1 MRETIGHMSP
11 AVLCAFICV
20 LALVRWA
27 GSEATGL
34 SPVFFAFLPVCFV
47 MLGFLTARLQR
58 EVGELRRRLQDLE
71 TRRS

>member
-1 MRETIGHMSP
+1 MRETVRHMLP

-27 GSEATGL
+27 GSEATGI

-47 MLGFLTARLQR
+47 MLGLMTLRLQR
-58 EVGELRRRLQDLE
+58 ELGDLRRRLQDLE
-71 TRRS
+71 ARRS

>member
-1 MRETIGHMSP
+1 MRETVGHMFP
-11 AVLCAFICV
+11 AALCAFISV

-27 GSEATGL
+27 GSEATGI

-47 MLGFLTARLQR
+47 MLGFMTVRLQR

-71 TRRS
+71 VRRS